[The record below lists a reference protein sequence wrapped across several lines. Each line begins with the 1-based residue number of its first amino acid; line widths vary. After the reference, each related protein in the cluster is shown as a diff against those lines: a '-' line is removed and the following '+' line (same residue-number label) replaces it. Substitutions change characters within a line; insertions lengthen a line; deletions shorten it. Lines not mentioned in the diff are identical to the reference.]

1 MEKELNNTEIQN
13 IKLEIAPKLN
23 EEQAKRNITK
33 FLEEYKAKFEKYC
46 RELETYRTYFKNNR
60 IENSDGKREK
70 FNQCS
75 KEFNKLLDGFIE
87 EMPHLTESL
96 EIGKLLLEMLT
107 FMQVAQVK
115 NTRVHIRLHNLEL
128 EFTEQET
135 KKLLNKSKSLE
146 KKMEAYT
153 KNMKNLSEKNRR
165 LEETLKESSVSV
177 ISVMGIFVCI
187 FSLINVN
194 INFFQTLVEKFG
206 SLTNVTAL
214 FLIIN
219 ATALI
224 TLTAL
229 FRFIYIFFLANR
241 NKTENKRY
249 FLYYSIPIVMFIVG
263 LILLH
268 FGNKN
273 KIEYLNK
280 PEIKSKVFNIN
291 LKSNKN

>member
-1 MEKELNNTEIQN
+1 MEKEFSNIEMEK
-13 IKLEIAPKLN
+13 IKLEISSELN
-23 EEQAKRNITK
+23 EEQAKKNITK
-33 FLEEYKAKFEKYC
+33 FLEGYRTNFEKC
-46 RELETYRTYFKNNR
+46 CSELENYRTYFKNNG
-60 IENSDGKREK
+60 IKNNDSKKDE

-75 KEFNKLLDGFIE
+75 KKFNRLLEGFIE
-87 EMPHLTESL
+87 EMSQLTESL

-115 NTRVHIRLHNLEL
+115 NTRVHIRLHKLEL

-135 KKLLNKSKSLE
+135 KKLLNKSIALEKKMKKYTEIMKKISNKNKSLE
-146 KKMEAYT
+146 K
-153 KNMKNLSEKNRR
+153 
-165 LEETLKESSVSV
+165 TLKESNTSV

-206 SLTNVTAL
+206 NLTNVTAL

-229 FRFIYIFFLANR
+229 FRFIYIFFLN
-241 NKTENKRY
+241 NENKPENKKY
-249 FLYYSIPIVMFIVG
+249 LLYYLIPIIMFTVG
-263 LILLH
+263 LILLYSA
-268 FGNKN
+268 NKN
-273 KIEYLNK
+273 QLNYLNK

-291 LKSNKN
+291 LKSNKS